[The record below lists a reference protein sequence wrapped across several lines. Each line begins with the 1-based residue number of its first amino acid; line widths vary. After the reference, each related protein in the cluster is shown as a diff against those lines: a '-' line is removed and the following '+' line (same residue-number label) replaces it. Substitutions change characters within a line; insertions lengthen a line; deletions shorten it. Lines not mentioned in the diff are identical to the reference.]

1 MDTNSDTMD
10 NKYPSLVY
18 EDLTEQVHRILK
30 ERILT
35 REIQPGQKISV
46 PDVARALNVSRT
58 PVTDA
63 LKRLAG
69 EGLVIIRPRVG
80 TFVTQLTEQ
89 DVAELFDIRLMMEL
103 HAAEV
108 ILRNGNVDQLLVDS
122 APPIR
127 AMNEAIQDANYRD
140 YDTFITN
147 DRELHLSLV
156 RAANNSHL
164 LKMYTNLNLHVHAA
178 RAYYVKNIENA
189 TEIQRQHKA
198 IIQAFKAHDAAHVQE
213 ILTLHITDVKDRI
226 LNILD
231 DLGGTL

>member
-1 MDTNSDTMD
+1 MNSNDHTMD
-10 NKYPSLVY
+10 NDYPNLVF

-30 ERILT
+30 ERILK
-35 REIQPGQKISV
+35 REIKPGQQISV

-63 LKRLAG
+63 LKRLAA
-69 EGLVIIRPRVG
+69 EGLVVIKPRVG
-80 TFVTQLTEQ
+80 TFVTELTER
-89 DVAELFDIRLMMEL
+89 DVAELFDICLMMEL

-108 ILRNGNVDQLLVDS
+108 ILKTDRVDQLLADS
-122 APPIR
+122 TGPLR
-127 AMNEAIQDANYRD
+127 AMDEAIQDTDYRD

-164 LKMYTNLNLHVHAA
+164 LRMYTNLNLHVHAA

-198 IIQAFKAHDAAHVQE
+198 IIEAFRAHDADQVQH
-213 ILTLHITDVKDRI
+213 ILTLHITDVKERI

-231 DLGGTL
+231 DLGGAL